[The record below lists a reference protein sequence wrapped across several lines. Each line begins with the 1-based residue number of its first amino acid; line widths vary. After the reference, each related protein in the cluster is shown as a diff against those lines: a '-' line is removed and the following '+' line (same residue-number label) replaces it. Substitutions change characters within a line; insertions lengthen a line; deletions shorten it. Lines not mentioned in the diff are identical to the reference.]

1 MGVTRVLT
9 LRIPQDKHE
18 RLRQVAQRRNISLN
32 RLIDEV
38 TTQLLVEED
47 AYTRWQV
54 RRARGSRERG
64 LDLLVKLDQLQ
75 P

>member
-32 RLIDEV
+32 RLVDEV

-47 AYTRWQV
+47 AYTRWQA

-64 LDLLVKLDQLQ
+64 LELLAKLDQLQ